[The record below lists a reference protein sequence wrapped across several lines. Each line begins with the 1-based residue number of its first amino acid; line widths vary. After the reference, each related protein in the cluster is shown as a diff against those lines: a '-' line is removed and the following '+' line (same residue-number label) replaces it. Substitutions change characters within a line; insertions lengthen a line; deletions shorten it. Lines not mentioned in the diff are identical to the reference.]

1 MNLSMNLSLR
11 MRLVSM
17 VGVLSLLTLALVAYM
32 ARQNYQALVD
42 SKGDLVRSAAASVM
56 DKIDRNLFE
65 RYGDVQA
72 FAQSEPARSGDQ
84 KRIQAFMNDM
94 MAAYAPIYDVMLV
107 LNANGIVVAVN
118 SVDKAGKPLDS
129 TTLLGRNYSDAPWF
143 KAAVENQ
150 IKPGTA
156 HVEDTQTDKEVG
168 SVVGSDGRIMRFTSP
183 IRDGNEI
190 LGVWT
195 NCMSW
200 NDVAQAIAKE
210 EIAKIKSERM
220 PAVLVSILDK
230 KGTYLINTENPSS
243 ELKERKD
250 ITNFAAQ
257 AEDSQIRTIKNSR
270 SNEEFLEASTKS
282 KGYSTYAARGWIAT
296 LSTPK
301 FDSSLGLILTTA
313 ISVIV
318 AILLFNVFCFWFAHR
333 LGRSFEG
340 LLRSLSAASSKVE
353 SLSGDI
359 KHSSSSLARSCSQ
372 QVSAIQTT
380 VASSEEMSSMLKQTN
395 TQASQSLEI
404 TERGRKESQNGRAV
418 VSRLGTSMDEIQGA
432 NQRLDGIVK
441 LISEIKEKTA
451 VINEIVSETRLLSFN
466 ASIEAARAG
475 SHGKGFAVVAEEV
488 GKLATMSGKA
498 ASEIQRLLDS
508 STVEVSEV
516 VHSSQVR
523 INGMKAISDDC
534 ERTFNQMGVHLEKID
549 GSVKQ
554 IVSATREQE
563 IGVSQTNSAMAEMDK
578 ATSANSSGADRL
590 SAFASSL
597 ADGAN
602 SLAGSIQQLNDV
614 VFGRNFNVDKRATTD
629 SPVSTLHQEDQSVR
643 DVTTLSA

>member
-313 ISVIV
+313 ISLIV